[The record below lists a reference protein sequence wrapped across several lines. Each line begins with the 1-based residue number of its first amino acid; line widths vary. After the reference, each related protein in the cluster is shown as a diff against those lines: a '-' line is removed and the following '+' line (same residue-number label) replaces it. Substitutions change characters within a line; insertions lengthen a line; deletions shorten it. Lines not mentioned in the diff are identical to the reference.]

1 MTELTAKEKAHV
13 LADLHREHVKDARD
27 ELARLEIA
35 LAEARAE
42 LDRTTAA
49 RDTLKAE
56 LTEVLGELAAAR
68 DELRARDE
76 AIAASPNL
84 TDQRVPWLEDFF
96 KL

>member
-27 ELARLEIA
+27 ELA
-35 LAEARAE
+35 EARDE

-56 LTEVLGELAAAR
+56 LTEVIGELAAAR

>member
-27 ELARLEIA
+27 ELA
-35 LAEARAE
+35 EARAE

-49 RDTLKAE
+49 RDTRKAV